1 MRQAN
6 RKRVFIFGIDGMP
19 PALLFERW
27 IDELP
32 NIKKVMQNGI
42 YAEMQSTVPPS
53 TILAWTAMASGRDP
67 GEMEIYS
74 YNYRVS
80 KNSDEQRLTD
90 STRKRKEMIWDILG
104 KKGKKSI
111 ALYVPLTY
119 PVKPINGVMVSDFMT
134 PGINSECAYPAEIKE
149 KIKELGDTEI
159 FFDVAVGLAGHTGL
173 GIDTLIDNTYRMT
186 EMQLRLLKD
195 LLKNEEWDF
204 FMAVM
209 IGTDRLQHTLWK
221 RFDEEH
227 RFFEKN
233 SKYRDTLKDFYK
245 YLDMEFGKI
254 LELLDENTTII
265 VASDHGMIRQ
275 NGKIN
280 VNDFLIKE
288 GYLVLKEEFMQKAR
302 EKWKKEKKFTKFKL
316 SDIDWSKTKA
326 YEVGAYQARIYINTK
341 AKNPERGIVDK
352 KEYERIREEIREK
365 LLAITDDKGNKINN
379 RAFKPEE
386 IYRTFDDECPDLIA
400 YFDDLAWGVN
410 NDGVGSDKLYLV
422 GDEAGNDN
430 AGHHPIGS
438 FIISGPGIKKRGK
451 IDRINILDITP
462 TILKIY
468 GIENKDLQG
477 KAIDI

>member
-1 MRQAN
+1 
-6 RKRVFIFGIDGMP
+6 
-19 PALLFERW
+19 
-27 IDELP
+27 
-32 NIKKVMQNGI
+32 
-42 YAEMQSTVPPS
+42 
-53 TILAWTAMASGRDP
+53 
-67 GEMEIYS
+67 
-74 YNYRVS
+74 
-80 KNSDEQRLTD
+80 
-90 STRKRKEMIWDILG
+90 
-104 KKGKKSI
+104 
-111 ALYVPLTY
+111 
-119 PVKPINGVMVSDFMT
+119 
-134 PGINSECAYPAEIKE
+134 
-149 KIKELGDTEI
+149 
-159 FFDVAVGLAGHTGL
+159 
-173 GIDTLIDNTYRMT
+173 
-186 EMQLRLLKD
+186 
-195 LLKNEEWDF
+195 
-204 FMAVM
+204 
-209 IGTDRLQHTLWK
+209 
-221 RFDEEH
+221 
-227 RFFEKN
+227 
-233 SKYRDTLKDFYK
+233 
-245 YLDMEFGKI
+245 MEFGKI